1 MKLHPAHETLALY
14 AGKDLDLWMRIRI
27 GGHVRRCE
35 RCGRHVEEFRGL
47 REFLGAGQDEVPPY
61 LDWSE
66 LAAEMKANIRLGVA
80 AGQCVSQPDRRPVRM
95 PWRTP
100 AVALPVLLLV
110 LVGWLLQTVPP
121 PLKLISAPESAV
133 DARGIVL
140 ESGSSGIG
148 VEQDGRGFRLL
159 EPQAAQNVMY
169 SVGGGSVRSR
179 YVDSDTGQVTISHVY
194 YAQ

>member
-1 MKLHPAHETLALY
+1 MLHPAYETLALY
-14 AGKDLDLWMRIRI
+14 AGKDLGFWMRIRI
-27 GGHVRRCE
+27 GGHVRRCK
-35 RCGRHVEEFRGL
+35 RCGRQVEEFCGL
-47 REFLGAGQDEVPPY
+47 REFLGAGPDEVPPY
-61 LDWSE
+61 LDWNE

-80 AGQCVSQPDRRPVRM
+80 AGQCVSQRDREHVHV

-100 AVALPVLLLV
+100 AVALPLLLMV
-110 LVGWLLQTVPP
+110 LVAWLLQTVPP
-121 PLKLISAPESAV
+121 PLKLVSAPASAM

-159 EPQAAQNVMY
+159 EPRAAENVMY
-169 SVGGGSVRSR
+169 SVGGDSVRSR
-179 YVDSDTGQVTISHVY
+179 YVDSDTGQVTISDVY